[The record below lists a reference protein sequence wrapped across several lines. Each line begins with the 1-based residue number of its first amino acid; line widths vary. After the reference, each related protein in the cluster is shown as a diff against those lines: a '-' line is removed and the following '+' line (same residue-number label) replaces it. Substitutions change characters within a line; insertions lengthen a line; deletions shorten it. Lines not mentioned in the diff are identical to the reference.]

1 MVKISKIAK
10 NAIFWGSAFVAYRL
24 YKLYELG
31 NNIIYKPVG
40 VSFKRGAT
48 VNDFVIRVKMEILN
62 PANTIVKLR
71 GIDGQLLIRSQPVGT
86 FNSGPFQITGG
97 LSYFYLDFK
106 VDPKNIGAEL
116 IQAVLAKKI
125 PVLTVSMTVKLPFF
139 STTSVFDVNPGTLP
153 TSEVLVK

>member
-1 MVKISKIAK
+1 MVKISKLAK

-48 VNDFVIRVKMEILN
+48 INDFVIRVKMEILN

-71 GIDGQLLIRSQPVGT
+71 GIDGQLRVGHDQLWRKST
-86 FNSGPFQITGG
+86 QCAKAVAVGAGS
-97 LSYFYLDFK
+97 
-106 VDPKNIGAEL
+106 IG
-116 IQAVLAKKI
+116 
-125 PVLTVSMTVKLPFF
+125 
-139 STTSVFDVNPGTLP
+139 
-153 TSEVLVK
+153 